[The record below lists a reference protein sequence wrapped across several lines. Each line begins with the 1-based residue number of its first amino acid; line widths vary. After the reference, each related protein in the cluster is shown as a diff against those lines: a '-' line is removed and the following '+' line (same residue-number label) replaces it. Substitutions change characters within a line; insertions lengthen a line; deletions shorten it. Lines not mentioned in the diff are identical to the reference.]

1 MSGKNYLLI
10 KVDLMN
16 IYGVFN
22 GAVTLSSGEVI
33 KISNIPGFMERNYAR
48 W

>member
-16 IYGVFN
+16 IYGLFVGTVN
-22 GAVTLSSGEVI
+22 LGNGEVI
-33 KISNIPGFMERNYAR
+33 EIIDIPGFMERNYAR